1 MLNRALEFSSDLD
14 PMEGEKSFM
23 EAAFEVSMSGDSSED
38 DSASS
43 GLLFSCNL
51 VRGSWQP

>member
-1 MLNRALEFSSDLD
+1 
-14 PMEGEKSFM
+14 MEGEKSFM
-23 EAAFEVSMSGDSSED
+23 EAALEVSMSGDSSED